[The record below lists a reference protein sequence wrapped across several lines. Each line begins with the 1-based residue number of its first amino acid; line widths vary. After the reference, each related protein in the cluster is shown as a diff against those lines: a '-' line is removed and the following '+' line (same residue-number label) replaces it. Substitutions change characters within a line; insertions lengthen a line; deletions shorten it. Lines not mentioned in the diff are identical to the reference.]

1 MLQMTWLS
9 QRLKVAIEHLKK
21 TPTSIPRTF
30 TNHCQIH
37 KLELST
43 KGKVTSLKQ
52 PEIQQYPNKTTY
64 VSWNAKSLFIETFE
78 QRLQTFYLSL
88 TPFYFFSFLFPL
100 SFFFLSFFFFL
111 CIIFIIT
118 VTLLKLNYRNNSSQ
132 PIPFIL
138 NLFHTQLSIYLSWI
152 FIGKRQTVH
161 FLKVQNACKIS
172 VWNLQKDLL
181 KIIMQS
187 VVISIINGYM

>member
-9 QRLKVAIEHLKK
+9 QRLKVAIKHPKK
-21 TPTSIPRTF
+21 TSTSIPQTF

-78 QRLQTFYLSL
+78 QRLET
-88 TPFYFFSFLFPL
+88 FLFVSCTYLLLLIPL

-111 CIIFIIT
+111 CIIFIIP
-118 VTLLKLNYRNNSSQ
+118 VTLLKLHYRNNSSQ